1 MEGLRRFL
9 AFAGR
14 STRLEY
20 WKVQLASSI
29 GAGAC
34 VLVAML
40 LVPLVGQA
48 GGVVMLGVVP
58 LVVASVA
65 TGVRR
70 LHDRN
75 RSGWWLLAYW
85 LAPTLVSAWAETV
98 PEDSSVFLVA
108 AALSLAGLVITVW
121 SLVELGFLRGVTG
134 PNRYGAD
141 PSQPTTA
148 EVFS

>member
-9 AFAGR
+9 TFAGR

-20 WKVQLASSI
+20 WKVQLVASL

-34 VLVAML
+34 VLFAML

-48 GGVVMLGVVP
+48 GGVVMVGILP
-58 LVVASVA
+58 LVVASIA

-75 RSGWWLLAYW
+75 RSGWWLLVYW
-85 LAPTLVSAWAETV
+85 LAPTLASAWAETV
-98 PEDSSVFLVA
+98 PEASSAFLA
-108 AALSLAGLVITVW
+108 AAGLSLAGLLVTLW
-121 SLVELGFLRGVTG
+121 SLVELGFLKGATG

-141 PSQPTTA
+141 PAQPTPA
-148 EVFS
+148 EVFG